1 MVSDFTRKKDFAAG
15 NGASPPPPPP
25 APTPFAYGPVV
36 VSNQQR
42 LAKRRK

>member
-1 MVSDFTRKKDFAAG
+1 MFFTCKNFMVSDFTWKKNFAAG
-15 NGASPPPPPP
+15 NG